1 MLPSGLLG
9 RCLLPLRAGL
19 HPRPELAG
27 IAVRVMLLN
36 LTADELWF
44 IRDLVRQTD
53 QQGREWDQGFQKRLY
68 AALAIATDTTPADL
82 EIEDVEELWQLTRQ
96 IHSQLMVGGKNV
108 GRPLLLKIQA
118 AILAWTPVNHD
129 DEPTEAALPGYIERW
144 EAERAAAE
152 RGFQEWEA
160 GT

>member
-1 MLPSGLLG
+1 MP
-9 RCLLPLRAGL
+9 
-19 HPRPELAG
+19 
-27 IAVRVMLLN
+27 LN

-44 IRDLVRQTD
+44 VRDLVRQTD
-53 QQGREWDQGFQKRLY
+53 RMGLEWDQGFQKRLY
-68 AALAIATDTTPADL
+68 AALAVAETTPADL

-118 AILAWTPVNHD
+118 AILAWVPVNHD
-129 DEPTEAALPGYIERW
+129 DEPTEAPLPEYIERW

-152 RGFQEWEA
+152 RGFQEWEG

>member
-1 MLPSGLLG
+1 
-9 RCLLPLRAGL
+9 
-19 HPRPELAG
+19 
-27 IAVRVMLLN
+27 MLLN

-53 QQGREWDQGFQKRLY
+53 RMGLEWDQGFQRRLY
-68 AALAIATDTTPADL
+68 HSLAVATDTTPADL
-82 EIEDVEELWQLTRQ
+82 EIEDVDELWQLTRQ

-118 AILAWTPVNHD
+118 AILAWAPVNRD
-129 DEPTEAALPGYIERW
+129 DDPTDEPMPEYIERW